1 MQPKPFSTSLY
12 QYISTSV
19 HHFSTSVHHFITS
32 LHHYIIICLF
42 LGCQGGVDQ
51 SKVFKIADTVPRAVA
66 TVTSDTIPAPVKS
79 KSDALD
85 YNSAQ
90 WTDIQILDQTIDI
103 DIRYAT
109 TNNFVKEQLYD
120 CPRCFLR
127 PDVAK
132 AIGKIQKELQQ
143 KGLELKMFDCYRP
156 KPIQQKLW
164 DKVPDARY
172 VTPPWKGSMHNR
184 GMAVDLTIV
193 DAAGKELDMGTTYD
207 YFGEKAYHTYTNLP
221 EKVLKNR
228 NLLKDI
234 MTRHGFQFIR
244 TEWWHYSFKNSSHEL
259 SDWMWKCD

>member
-1 MQPKPFSTSLY
+1 M
-12 QYISTSV
+12 
-19 HHFSTSVHHFITS
+19 
-32 LHHYIIICLF
+32 
-42 LGCQGGVDQ
+42 DQ
-51 SKVFKIADTVPRAVA
+51 SKEFKIADTVPRAVA

-109 TNNFVKEQLYD
+109 TNNFVKEQMYE

-143 KGLELKMFDCYRP
+143 KGLGLKMFDCYRP

-184 GMAVDLTIV
+184 GVAVDLTLTDSLGQEIN
-193 DAAGKELDMGTTYD
+193 MGTSYD
-207 YFGEKAYHTYTNLP
+207 FFGPEAHHDFMLLP
-221 EKVLKNR
+221 KHVLANR
-228 NLLKDI
+228 TLLKTA
-234 MTRHGFQFIR
+234 MESSGFQAIR
-244 TEWWHYSFKNSSHEL
+244 TEWWHYSWSGMYPALESWQWPCPE
-259 SDWMWKCD
+259 